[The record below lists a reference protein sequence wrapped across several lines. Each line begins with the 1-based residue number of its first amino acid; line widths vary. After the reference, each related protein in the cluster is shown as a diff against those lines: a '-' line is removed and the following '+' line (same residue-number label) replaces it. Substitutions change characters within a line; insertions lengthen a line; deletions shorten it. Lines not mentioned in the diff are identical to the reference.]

1 MTCVIAK
8 GTSMSKSASRSALIV
23 ILSFSTWLAPV
34 SVARAANGVFLS
46 NDAAESQV
54 TYVIEFAAGVNG
66 KIQQIRIAL
75 PPGTNGGR
83 AALGRV
89 VVGDDDAQND
99 AQISLEALN
108 TVVVDLRDDREV
120 KPGTKILV
128 ELFNLHNPVAGNYA
142 IGVSTLGRRG
152 NIVDVIPPLGYQPF
166 AVGTGDITAINA
178 GSGLTG
184 GGTAGDVTLSVNTGV
199 IQARVTGTCQPR
211 SSIRA

>member
-46 NDAAESQV
+46 NDAAESEV
-54 TYVIEFAAGVNG
+54 TYVLQFAAGVNG

-75 PPGTNGGR
+75 PPGTNGGS

-89 VVGDDDAQND
+89 LIGDDENQND
-99 AQISLEALN
+99 
-108 TVVVDLRDDREV
+108 TVLSVAGPDTLVIDLRDDREV

-128 ELFNLHNPVAGNYA
+128 EIFKL
-142 IGVSTLGRRG
+142 
-152 NIVDVIPPLGYQPF
+152 
-166 AVGTGDITAINA
+166 
-178 GSGLTG
+178 
-184 GGTAGDVTLSVNTGV
+184 
-199 IQARVTGTCQPR
+199 
-211 SSIRA
+211 